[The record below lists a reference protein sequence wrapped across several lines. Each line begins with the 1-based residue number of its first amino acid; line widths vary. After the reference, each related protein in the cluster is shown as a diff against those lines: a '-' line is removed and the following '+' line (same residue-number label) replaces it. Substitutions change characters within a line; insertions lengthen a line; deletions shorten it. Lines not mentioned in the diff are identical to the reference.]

1 MKPVFAYSIA
11 AALFLAA
18 VPIYRYI
25 IERGSR
31 QASAPVVASRPRP
44 PVGAPAQAYDRAQVD
59 AAIALANGRARC
71 VAGVFGG
78 FACLRLPLFTARRRW
93 SRGE

>member
-31 QASAPVVASRPRP
+31 QASAPAVASRPRP

-71 VAGVFGG
+71 VAGVVY
-78 FACLRLPLFTARRRW
+78 RTYTM
-93 SRGE
+93 